1 MGFPSHLTKRPGVVA
16 YGCCSLWTAK
26 LTIAEFLRRLY
37 SSMWKRSWEVTIH
50 AIRWFLGLTF
60 IAVVIA
66 TLTECRPFP
75 HYWQVVPDPGP
86 HCRQGFV
93 QLITMGVS
101 DTITDLVL
109 VAFPVPVILASHM
122 PITRKIS
129 LVLLFALSLSLVAIT
144 IYRVTAT
151 IDRHANQQF
160 RSLVA
165 SFEILAAAAVA
176 NALVLASFVRDRGA
190 KKAKYKY
197 ARDADG
203 EWGPGSFGAAS
214 GGAASGAAGG
224 RDGSVDRPPTAKART
239 ARALSWGSDG
249 DLVGD
254 LGIRLGPEFR
264 EVRSPVAAMPV
275 PAALPL
281 AAPRRRSEVQ
291 PPQWP
296 QRAPPSDTSSDDGE
310 DDRPA
315 DAEAPP
321 AANASGE
328 ADVLTPRRMSFF
340 DVGGLLDTAPLARPR
355 VGSAATVDA
364 LQGTS
369 ALSTPG
375 RKPSGGALPGPAGG
389 MSEILEG
396 EPEETRLRPCKS
408 AQQ

>member
-1 MGFPSHLTKRPGVVA
+1 MLTHLPRPVA
-16 YGCCSLWTAK
+16 DPGCSLWTAK

-60 IAVVIA
+60 AAVVVA
-66 TLTECRPFP
+66 TLTECRPFA

-86 HCRQGFV
+86 HCRQGFG
-93 QLITMGVS
+93 QLIAMGVS

-122 PITRKIS
+122 PLARKIS

-151 IDRHANQQF
+151 IDRQANQQF

-197 ARDADG
+197 ARGG
-203 EWGPGSFGAAS
+203 EWGALPTSFGAD
-214 GGAASGAAGG
+214 GAD
-224 RDGSVDRPPTAKART
+224 RDGSLERPAPAKARA
-239 ARALSWGSDG
+239 ARAASWGSDT

-264 EVRSPVAAMPV
+264 AARRPCAAPPV
-275 PAALPL
+275 PATLPPP
-281 AAPRRRSEVQ
+281 AAPRRRSSAR
-291 PPQWP
+291 PPPWP
-296 QRAPPSDTSSDDGE
+296 QRAPPSDASSSDDE
-310 DDRPA
+310 DREDPRPA
-315 DAEAPP
+315 DPDAPP
-321 AANASGE
+321 AADAPGE
-328 ADVLTPRRMSFF
+328 PDVLTPRRMAFF
-340 DVGGLLDTAPLARPR
+340 DVGGLLDA
-355 VGSAATVDA
+355 SAADA
-364 LQGTS
+364 C
-369 ALSTPG
+369 ARAASTPAVAA
-375 RKPSGGALPGPAGG
+375 PPGPRRSSVARLGFGAVVGG
-389 MSEILEG
+389 VPEG
-396 EPEETRLRPCKS
+396 QPEDARLRACKS
-408 AQQ
+408 A